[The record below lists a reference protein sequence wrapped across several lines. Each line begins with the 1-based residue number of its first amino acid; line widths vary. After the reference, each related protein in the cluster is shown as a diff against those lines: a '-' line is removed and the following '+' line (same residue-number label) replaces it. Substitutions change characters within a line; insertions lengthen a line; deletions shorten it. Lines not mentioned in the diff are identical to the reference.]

1 MARPKEWPNP
11 PKWTEDF
18 PCPRSVTLYRSALA
32 IKQFKKDVKMPP
44 EPDWKKIWE
53 DYRNLK
59 K

>member
-1 MARPKEWPNP
+1 
-11 PKWTEDF
+11 
-18 PCPRSVTLYRSALA
+18 VTLYRSALA
-32 IKQFKKDVKMPP
+32 LKAFKKDVKMPP